1 MSLAED
7 QKLFDLYSI
16 FTDVLFLESP
26 EVIFKVAIALL
37 DVHKDELLK
46 RDNFEEIMDYIKN
59 VIPQVDAATLD
70 HIMKDV
76 FTTDIRK
83 QLSEYHVEYNVLQEE
98 ITTTNHHLESLNRE
112 KETNHHL
119 ETQLQVGCFTNVH

>member
-1 MSLAED
+1 M
-7 QKLFDLYSI
+7 
-16 FTDVLFLESP
+16 LFLESP

-59 VIPQVDAATLD
+59 VIPQVDAVTLD
-70 HIMKDV
+70 RVMKDV
-76 FTTDIRK
+76 FTMDIRK

-112 KETNHHL
+112 KEANHHL
-119 ETQLQVGCFTNVH
+119 ETQLQVLMLYYGSVTIRS

>member
-1 MSLAED
+1 MIST
-7 QKLFDLYSI
+7 S
-16 FTDVLFLESP
+16 TDVLFLESP

-70 HIMKDV
+70 RVMKDV
-76 FTTDIRK
+76 FSMDIRK

-112 KETNHHL
+112 KETNQHL
-119 ETQLQVGCFTNVH
+119 ETQLQVRF